1 MIGVKITFMMLKKS
15 KNDNA
20 NVLEKDEEQES
31 IKKNEQEFQKNY
43 IRFSFYATI
52 VLLHVSS
59 EH

>member
-1 MIGVKITFMMLKKS
+1 MMLKKN
-15 KNDNA
+15 KKDNA
-20 NVLEKDEEQES
+20 KALEKDEEQES
-31 IKKNEQEFQKNY
+31 IGKDEQEFQKNY